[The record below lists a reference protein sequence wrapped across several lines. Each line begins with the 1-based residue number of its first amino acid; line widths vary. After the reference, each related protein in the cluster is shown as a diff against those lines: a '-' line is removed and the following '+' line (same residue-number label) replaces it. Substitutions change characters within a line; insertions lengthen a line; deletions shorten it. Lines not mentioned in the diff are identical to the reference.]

1 MPVLAYTVRHGL
13 VLGLLANL
21 LTTPTQAQTGAGGA
35 ENGSIERC
43 NRVLGTLAVAEPQS
57 HMLSSLGRFSLG
69 SPTTMLRMMA
79 QESGCFTVVERGVAM
94 QNIQQERALAG
105 GGMLQQGANMGG
117 GQLQAA
123 DFVMT
128 PALQFSDNSGG
139 IGGAAIGLLGR
150 YGGGLGVAL
159 GGLAGGLKFKEAET
173 TLLLADVR
181 SGIQVASA
189 EGKASKMDF
198 SLGGWGW
205 GGMGW
210 ASAGGYSKTPEGKL
224 LAASLLDNYN
234 RIVLS
239 VRDKPLLV
247 QSTSAAS
254 QFNAANSVQATPV
267 TAAAIGTASGM
278 PVAGGATLPPGL
290 SGVFHGQFMGQD
302 QGTVM
307 IMVMPNGVV
316 SGMGKSKLAPGG
328 FTLSGTL
335 SPSGEFRLSGQ
346 GPAGVTSFNG
356 SIQAATGT
364 LSGQWGPSGQALTG
378 VFMGQKQAQ

>member
-1 MPVLAYTVRHGL
+1 MK
-13 VLGLLANL
+13 
-21 LTTPTQAQTGAGGA
+21 TTPAWPLLCLSLSCGLWATSAPAQTGAGGSD
-35 ENGSIERC
+35 NGSIERC

-57 HMLSSLGRFSLG
+57 HMLSSLGKFSLG

-128 PALQFSDNSGG
+128 PALQFSDGTGG
-139 IGGAAIGLLGR
+139 IGGAAAGLLGR
-150 YGGGLGVAL
+150 FGGGLGAAI

-224 LAASLLDNYN
+224 IAASLLDNYN

-254 QFNAANSVQATPV
+254 QFNAANSIQATPV
-267 TAAAIGTASGM
+267 ATLAPGAAGGVPLAAAAS
-278 PVAGGATLPPGL
+278 LPPGMT
-290 SGVFHGQFMGQD
+290 GVFNGQFMGPD

-307 IMVMPNGVV
+307 IMVMPDGTV
-316 SGMGKSKLAPGG
+316 SGMGKSKAAPQG

-335 SPSGEFRLSGQ
+335 SASGEFRMNGQSPAGMTSFSGQ
-346 GPAGVTSFNG
+346 VHPANHTV
-356 SIQAATGT
+356 
-364 LSGQWGPSGQALTG
+364 SGRWGLAGQAQNG
-378 VFMGQKQAQ
+378 VFMGQKQP

>member
-1 MPVLAYTVRHGL
+1 
-13 VLGLLANL
+13 
-21 LTTPTQAQTGAGGA
+21 
-35 ENGSIERC
+35 
-43 NRVLGTLAVAEPQS
+43 
-57 HMLSSLGRFSLG
+57 
-69 SPTTMLRMMA
+69 
-79 QESGCFTVVERGVAM
+79 
-94 QNIQQERALAG
+94 
-105 GGMLQQGANMGG
+105 
-117 GQLQAA
+117 
-123 DFVMT
+123 
-128 PALQFSDNSGG
+128 
-139 IGGAAIGLLGR
+139 
-150 YGGGLGVAL
+150 
-159 GGLAGGLKFKEAET
+159 LAGGLKFKEAET

-254 QFNAANSVQATPV
+254 QFNAANSVQATPM
-267 TAAAIGTASGM
+267 TTPSAAMGTAGDVLMPQTMTGM
-278 PVAGGATLPPGL
+278 
-290 SGVFHGQFMGQD
+290 FNGQFMGLD

-307 IMVMPNGVV
+307 IMVMPNGMV
-316 SGMGKSKLAPGG
+316 SGMGKSKMAPQG

-335 SPSGEFRLSGQ
+335 SPSGEFRMNGQ
-346 GPAGVTSFNG
+346 SPAGMTTFSGKIHPATSAVSG
-356 SIQAATGT
+356 S
-364 LSGQWGPSGQALTG
+364 WGLAGQAQTG
-378 VFMGQKQAQ
+378 VFMGQKQP

>member
-1 MPVLAYTVRHGL
+1 MKTAPAWSLACLSLSCGL
-13 VLGLLANL
+13 WA
-21 LTTPTQAQTGAGGA
+21 PSAPAQTGAGGSD
-35 ENGSIERC
+35 NGSIERC

-57 HMLSSLGRFSLG
+57 HMLSSLGKFSLG

-94 QNIQQERALAG
+94 QNLQQERALAG
-105 GGMLQQGANMGG
+105 SGMLQQGSNLGG

-128 PALQFSDNSGG
+128 PAMQFSDGTGG
-139 IGGAAIGLLGR
+139 IGGSAAGLLGR
-150 YGGGLGVAL
+150 FGGPIGATIGGLV
-159 GGLAGGLKFKEAET
+159 GGLKFKEAET

-224 LAASLLDNYN
+224 IAASLLDNYN

-239 VRDKPLLV
+239 VRDKALLV
-247 QSTSAAS
+247 QATSVAS
-254 QFNAANSVQATPV
+254 QHNAAHSVQAT
-267 TAAAIGTASGM
+267 A
-278 PVAGGATLPPGL
+278 PVASLAPGAATAMPLIGGASLPPGMVGMF
-290 SGVFHGQFMGQD
+290 SGQFIGPD

-307 IMVMPNGVV
+307 VMVMPDGSV
-316 SGMGKSKLAPGG
+316 SGMGRSKHAPQG
-328 FTLSGTL
+328 FTLTGTL
-335 SPSGEFRLSGQ
+335 SPSGELHLQGQ
-346 GPAGVTSFNG
+346 SPAGPASFSGN
-356 SIQAATGT
+356 IHPTAHAMTGR
-364 LSGQWGPSGQALTG
+364 WGLVGQAQNG
-378 VFMGQKQAQ
+378 VFMGQKQP

>member
-1 MPVLAYTVRHGL
+1 MHLAAQPVRLGL

-21 LTTPTQAQTGAGGA
+21 LTTPAQAQTGQGGA
-35 ENGSIERC
+35 DNGSIERC
-43 NRVLGTLAVAEPQS
+43 NRSLGTLAVAEPQS

-94 QNIQQERALAG
+94 QNLQQERALAS
-105 GGMLQQGANMGG
+105 GGMLQQGSNLGG

-128 PALQFSDNSGG
+128 PALQFSDNTGG
-139 IGGAAIGLLGR
+139 IGGAAVGLLGR
-150 YGGGLGVAL
+150 YGGGLGAAI

-247 QSTSAAS
+247 QATSAAS
-254 QFNAANSVQATPV
+254 QFNAANSIQATPV
-267 TAAAIGTASGM
+267 AAAAIGTTGAPLANG
-278 PVAGGATLPPGL
+278 VALPPGL
-290 SGVFHGQFMGQD
+290 AGMFHGQFMGQD

-307 IMVMPNGVV
+307 IMVMPNGMV
-316 SGMGKSKLAPGG
+316 SGMGKSKLAPEG

-335 SPSGEFRLSGQ
+335 SPSGEFRMSGQ
-346 GPAGVTSFNG
+346 GPAGATSFNG

-364 LSGQWGPSGQALTG
+364 ISGQWGLAGQPLTG

>member
-1 MPVLAYTVRHGL
+1 MKITPLWPLVCLSLSCGL
-13 VLGLLANL
+13 WA
-21 LTTPTQAQTGAGGA
+21 PSAPAQTGAGGA
-35 ENGSIERC
+35 DNGSIERC

-57 HMLSSLGRFSLG
+57 HMLSSLGKFSLG

-128 PALQFSDNSGG
+128 PALQFSDGTGG
-139 IGGAAIGLLGR
+139 IGGTAAGLLGR
-150 YGGGLGVAL
+150 FGGGLGATI
-159 GGLAGGLKFKEAET
+159 GGLVGGLKFKEAET

-247 QSTSAAS
+247 QSTAAAS
-254 QFNAANSVQATPV
+254 QQNAANSIQATTPV
-267 TAAAIGTASGM
+267 ASLAPGASGGM
-278 PVAGGATLPPGL
+278 VAGTSLPQGMT
-290 SGVFHGQFMGQD
+290 GMFNGQFMGPD

-307 IMVMPNGVV
+307 VMVMPDGSVT
-316 SGMGKSKLAPGG
+316 GMGKSQSAPQG
-328 FTLSGTL
+328 FTLAGTL
-335 SPSGEFRLSGQ
+335 SPSGELRLQGQSPAGPASFSGQ
-346 GPAGVTSFNG
+346 LHPTAH
-356 SIQAATGT
+356 T
-364 LSGQWGPSGQALTG
+364 LSGRWGWVGQAQSG
-378 VFMGQKQAQ
+378 VFMGQKQP

>member
-1 MPVLAYTVRHGL
+1 MK
-13 VLGLLANL
+13 
-21 LTTPTQAQTGAGGA
+21 TTPAWPLLCLSLSCGLWATSAPAQTGAGGSD
-35 ENGSIERC
+35 NGSIERC

-57 HMLSSLGRFSLG
+57 HMLSSLGKFSLG

-94 QNIQQERALAG
+94 QNLQQERALAG
-105 GGMLQQGANMGG
+105 SGMLQQGSNLGG

-128 PALQFSDNSGG
+128 PAMQFSDGTGG
-139 IGGAAIGLLGR
+139 IGGSAAGLLGR
-150 YGGGLGVAL
+150 FGGPIGATIGGLV
-159 GGLAGGLKFKEAET
+159 GGLKFKEAET

-224 LAASLLDNYN
+224 IAASLLDNYN

-239 VRDKPLLV
+239 VRDKALLV
-247 QSTSAAS
+247 QATSVAS
-254 QFNAANSVQATPV
+254 QHNAAHSVQAT
-267 TAAAIGTASGM
+267 A
-278 PVAGGATLPPGL
+278 PVASLAPGAATAMPLIGGASLPPGMVGMF
-290 SGVFHGQFMGQD
+290 SGQFIGPD

-307 IMVMPNGVV
+307 VMVMPDGSV
-316 SGMGKSKLAPGG
+316 SGMGRSKHAPQG
-328 FTLSGTL
+328 FTLTGTL
-335 SPSGEFRLSGQ
+335 SPSGELHLQGQ
-346 GPAGVTSFNG
+346 SPAGPASFSG
-356 SIQAATGT
+356 HLHPATQT
-364 LSGQWGPSGQALTG
+364 LSGRWGLVGQAQSG
-378 VFMGQKQAQ
+378 VFMGQKQP

>member
-1 MPVLAYTVRHGL
+1 MKTTKHQILSGLSRGLTV
-13 VLGLLANL
+13 GLLASAA
-21 LTTPTQAQTGAGGA
+21 QAQTGAGGA

-128 PALQFSDNSGG
+128 PALQFSDSTGG

-150 YGGGLGVAL
+150 YGGGLGAAI

-247 QSTSAAS
+247 QATSAAS

-267 TAAAIGTASGM
+267 GAASVATTAAPLARDVMPLPAMTGM
-278 PVAGGATLPPGL
+278 
-290 SGVFHGQFMGQD
+290 FNGQLMGMD
-302 QGTVM
+302 QGTIM
-307 IMVMPNGVV
+307 IMVMPNGVM
-316 SGMGKSKLAPGG
+316 SGMGKSKQAPAG
-328 FTLSGTL
+328 FTLSGIL
-335 SPSGEFRLSGQ
+335 SPSGDFQLTGQ
-346 GPAGVTSFNG
+346 SPAGMTTFTGKIHPTTS
-356 SIQAATGT
+356 TV
-364 LSGQWGPSGQALTG
+364 SGQWGLAGQGQTG
-378 VFMGQKQAQ
+378 VFMGQKQPH

>member
-1 MPVLAYTVRHGL
+1 MK
-13 VLGLLANL
+13 
-21 LTTPTQAQTGAGGA
+21 TTPAWPLLCLSLSCGLWATSAPAQTGAGGSD
-35 ENGSIERC
+35 NGSIERC

-57 HMLSSLGRFSLG
+57 HMLSSLGKFSLG

-128 PALQFSDNSGG
+128 PALQFSDGTGG
-139 IGGAAIGLLGR
+139 IGGSAAGLLGR
-150 YGGGLGVAL
+150 FGGPIGATIGGLV
-159 GGLAGGLKFKEAET
+159 GGLKFKEAET

-224 LAASLLDNYN
+224 IAASLLDNYN

-247 QSTSAAS
+247 QASSAAS
-254 QFNAANSVQATPV
+254 QFNAANSVQATAPV
-267 TAAAIGTASGM
+267 ASVAPGAAAAM
-278 PVAGGATLPPGL
+278 PLIGGASLPPGMAGMF
-290 SGVFHGQFMGQD
+290 SGQFMGPD

-307 IMVMPNGVV
+307 VMVMPDGSV
-316 SGMGKSKLAPGG
+316 SGMGKSKHAPQG
-328 FTLSGTL
+328 FTLTGTL
-335 SPSGEFRLSGQ
+335 SPSGELRLQGQ
-346 GPAGVTSFNG
+346 SPAGPASFSG
-356 SIQAATGT
+356 HLHPATQT
-364 LSGQWGPSGQALTG
+364 LSGRWGLVGQAQSG
-378 VFMGQKQAQ
+378 VFMGQKQP